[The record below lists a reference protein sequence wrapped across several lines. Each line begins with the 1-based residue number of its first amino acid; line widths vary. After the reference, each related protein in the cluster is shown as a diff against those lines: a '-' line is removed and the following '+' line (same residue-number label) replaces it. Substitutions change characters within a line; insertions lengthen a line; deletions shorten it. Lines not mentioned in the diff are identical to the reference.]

1 MARTSI
7 LSMIVVVGIAAFL
20 TLTAGSAMQS
30 FVGMSSPASSPNMRG
45 AVVIAE
51 EGKRSPNVQM
61 HFFGGNDQEAELR
74 AQRAREAKAAQ
85 DGEGTVTF
93 SAAVVVALLVPL
105 GFFVWFVA
113 KATGALP

>member
-1 MARTSI
+1 MARTGV
-7 LSMIVVVGIAAFL
+7 LTMIVVVGIAAFL

-30 FVGMSSPASSPNMRG
+30 FVGTSSPASSNMRG
-45 AVVIAE
+45 ASVSAE
-51 EGKRSPNVQM
+51 QGKRSPNVQM